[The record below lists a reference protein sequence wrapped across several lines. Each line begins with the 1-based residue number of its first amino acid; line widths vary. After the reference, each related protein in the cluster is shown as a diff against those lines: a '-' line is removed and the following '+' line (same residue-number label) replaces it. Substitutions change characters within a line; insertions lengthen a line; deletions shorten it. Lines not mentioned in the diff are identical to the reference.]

1 MKITGIVLET
11 KGKTAFIYTDKGEF
25 RKVKIN
31 SEVPSIGERYTGKS
45 RGIHLIKGQVH
56 PFRNLFFII
65 LITLLF
71 SSLCFAYTYFSPT
84 STILIDNGYNSSF
97 QLKCNRW
104 DKIIKTSSVDDK
116 INIILKKVNLKNY
129 DANEA
134 LIIIIKECK
143 TKHYIKEDKATL
155 LYVNGQDLN
164 LSQLKKFA
172 DDNSI
177 KLIINSNG
185 EN

>member
-1 MKITGIVLET
+1 MKITGIVLEI
-11 KGKTAFIYTDKGEF
+11 KNKTAFVYTDKGEF

-31 SEVPSIGERYTGKS
+31 SEVPSIGEKYTGKS
-45 RGIHLIKGQVH
+45 QGIHLIKGQIH
-56 PFRNLFFII
+56 PFRNLLFII
-65 LITLLF
+65 ILTLLI
-71 SSLCFAYTYFSPT
+71 SSLCFAYTYFSTT
-84 STILIDNGYNSSF
+84 STILIDNVSNSSF

-104 DKIIKTSSVDDK
+104 NKIIKTSSVDNK
-116 INIILKKVNLKNY
+116 INVILKKVNLKNY
-129 DANEA
+129 NTDEA
-134 LIIIIKECK
+134 LINVLKECK
-143 TKHYIKEDKATL
+143 VRHYIKENKTIL
-155 LYVNGQDLN
+155 LYVHGKDLD

>member
-1 MKITGIVLET
+1 MKITGIVLEI
-11 KGKTAFIYTDKGEF
+11 KNKTAFVYTDKGEF

-31 SEVPSIGERYTGKS
+31 SEVPSIGEKYRGKS

-65 LITLLF
+65 ILTLLI

-84 STILIDNGYNSSF
+84 STILIDNGSNSSF

-116 INIILKKVNLKNY
+116 ITAILKEVNLKNCNT
-129 DANEA
+129 NEA
-134 LIIIIKECK
+134 IINIIKECK
-143 TKHYIKEDKATL
+143 TRHYIKEGKAIL
-155 LYVNGQDLN
+155 LYVHGKDLN

-172 DDNSI
+172 NDNSI